1 MEWQVINLKVLE
13 LGKEIYVDLILS
25 LQDYH
30 LILPYC
36 EEKTTVDA
44 CINTIKRAEF
54 QNVVLLTEG
63 QLATVVDVLT
73 AYKEYDSTKTKQL
86 EALITAILLAS
97 HDGAISQ

>member
-1 MEWQVINLKVLE
+1 MKVLE

-30 LILPYC
+30 KLLPYG
-36 EEKTTVDA
+36 EAKTTVDA
-44 CINTIKRAEF
+44 CINTIKRAEW
-54 QNVVLLTEG
+54 NNIVLLAEG

-73 AYKEYDSTKTKQL
+73 AYGELDATQSKHMQ
-86 EALITAILLAS
+86 ALVTSIVLAS